1 MIWMEGTSEGPKPTS
16 ICDVL
21 TAELEH
27 DEREGLRLRSFTG
40 EVSENYDL
48 FFDEAM
54 RSSMSPRKRAVLAA
68 NIIKEAFQCGY
79 RTDSYVER
87 FRQFCQEN
95 GV

>member
-1 MIWMEGTSEGPKPTS
+1 MEGISEGPKPTS

-27 DEREGLRLRSFTG
+27 DKQEGLRLRPDTG
-40 EVSENYDL
+40 KVSENYDF

-54 RSSMSPRKRAVLAA
+54 ISGMSPRKKAILAA
-68 NIIKEAFQCGY
+68 NVIREAFHCGY
-79 RTDSYVER
+79 RTDIYVER

>member
-1 MIWMEGTSEGPKPTS
+1 MEGASEGLKPTS

-27 DEREGLRLRSFTG
+27 DEREGLRLRPDTG
-40 EVSENYDL
+40 KVSENYDF

-54 RSSMSPRKRAVLAA
+54 RSSISPRKRAVLAA

-79 RTDSYVER
+79 QTETYVER
-87 FRQFCQEN
+87 LRQFCQEN